1 MTIPPAA
8 DLVLLAGSG
17 FSGTH
22 VFAGPVAVGIHGSR
36 IAWVAPRARAGANAF
51 PIAPDART
59 HDLGDAFV
67 MPGFHDAHL
76 HFFHA
81 ALYSSPLA
89 DAFVGAS
96 EADCVQRL
104 QAFAATRPRGSWL
117 LAQGWREYLWEPP
130 VLPSRASLD
139 AAFPDQ
145 PVALYSGD
153 AHTLWL
159 NSCALRELGISDA
172 SEPPAGGSYDRD
184 DAGEL
189 TGIVREVAAMELMPR
204 IVDGFS
210 RAELLDAYDGFQ
222 QQLNAQGITAVCDL
236 ALSATSGLDFV
247 RDDLFCE
254 LERAGRLSVRVHLF
268 PTLAPGTKR
277 LEMLQAQLTGPLV
290 QACGYKQ
297 FFDGVSSQHTA
308 WLAEPYANA
317 RTPGERGRPTVEPAL
332 MQQLVGGALQDG
344 QRVRIHAIGDE
355 AIHQALDIRE
365 RAGKGGALVLEH
377 VENFQPADIQ
387 RLADLGVVASVQ
399 PRHIT
404 LDPGGPERD
413 LGPERVPFMWPFR
426 SLLDAGACLAFG
438 TDAPVTKTDP
448 LAAVYTAVTR
458 RDADICLPEGGWLPQ
473 EAITVKEALTAYTV
487 GSAAACGRTHEL
499 GQLAPGMLADVA
511 VFDRDLTAIHPEDLQ
526 NARAVATVTG
536 GVLHLP

>member
-1 MTIPPAA
+1 MIIPPAA
-8 DLVLLAGSG
+8 DLVLLADSG
-17 FSGTH
+17 FSGTRA
-22 VFAGPVAVGIHGSR
+22 FAHPVAVGIRGHR
-36 IAWVAPRARAGANAF
+36 IAWVAPRAQAGTGAC
-51 PIAPDART
+51 PVAPNVRT
-59 HDLGDAFV
+59 HDFGSAFI

-81 ALYSSPLA
+81 ALYASPLA
-89 DAFVGAS
+89 TMFVGTS
-96 EADCVQRL
+96 EADCVRRL

-117 LAQGWREYLWEPP
+117 LAQGWREYRWDPP
-130 VLPSRASLD
+130 VLPGRASLD

-159 NSCALRELGISDA
+159 NGCALRELGISNA

-184 DAGEL
+184 ANGRL
-189 TGIVREVAAMELMPR
+189 TGIVREAAAMELMPR
-204 IVDGFS
+204 IVDGFT

-222 QQLNAQGITAVCDL
+222 RQLNAQGVTAVCDL

-247 RDDLFCE
+247 RDDLFYE
-254 LERAGRLSVRVHLF
+254 LERTGRLSVRAHLF
-268 PTLAPGTKR
+268 PTLVPGTRR
-277 LEMLQAQLTGPLV
+277 LEELQAQLTGPLV
-290 QACGYKQ
+290 RACGYKQ

-317 RTPGERGRPTVEPAL
+317 RTPGERGRPTVDPQL
-332 MQQLVGGALQDG
+332 MGQLVGGALEVG
-344 QRVRIHAIGDE
+344 RRVRIHAIGDE

-365 RAGKGGALVLEH
+365 QAEGAGALVLEH

-387 RLADLGVVASVQ
+387 RLADLDVVASVQ

-426 SLLDAGACLAFG
+426 SLLDAGATLALG
-438 TDAPVTKTDP
+438 TDAPVTATDP

-458 RDADICLPEGGWLPQ
+458 RDADARLPEGGWLPN
-473 EAITVKEALTAYTV
+473 EAITVEEALAAYTA
-487 GSAAACGRTHEL
+487 GSAAACGRAHEL
-499 GQLAPGMLADVA
+499 GWLAPGMLADVA
-511 VFDRDLTAIHPEDLQ
+511 VFDRDLTAVDPEDLQ
-526 NARAVATVTG
+526 NAHALATITNG
-536 GVLHLP
+536 TLTP